1 MLFSIGGIRNSSAA
15 TSLECQKKGKFL
27 RNVHPFLDPEDAS
40 SRQSATSKDEL
51 FLLISLEF
59 LGGPFPGHLRWDY
72 TCQGKCESSPSQVA
86 LSTCP
91 CPCTVI
97 RHPSLPLSVSLVL
110 FIISLLISNPC
121 LPSVLTKNHAQGTA
135 CPLPL
140 LGDSTASAIHVL
152 PGAGST
158 VTPTSTFSK
167 TTLTSG
173 LFLREILN
181 SFTALGRNVVPGHN
195 LVLLALPTFP
205 LAHLFL
211 GGTEESGSLGVM
223 FSLWGCALTWAGRV

>member
-1 MLFSIGGIRNSSAA
+1 MP
-15 TSLECQKKGKFL
+15 KKGKFL

-40 SRQSATSKDEL
+40 SRQSPTSQDEL
-51 FLLISLEF
+51 FLLINLEF

-72 TCQGKCESSPSQVA
+72 TCQGKWESAPAQVA

-91 CPCTVI
+91 CPCAVI
-97 RHPSLPLSVSLVL
+97 RHPSLPLSVPLVL

-152 PGAGST
+152 PGAGSALI
-158 VTPTSTFSK
+158 PTSTFSK

-173 LFLREILN
+173 LFLREIVN
-181 SFTALGRNVVPGHN
+181 SFTALGRNVAPGQD

-205 LAHLFL
+205 LVHLFL
-211 GGTEESGSLGVM
+211 GGTEESGNLGVM